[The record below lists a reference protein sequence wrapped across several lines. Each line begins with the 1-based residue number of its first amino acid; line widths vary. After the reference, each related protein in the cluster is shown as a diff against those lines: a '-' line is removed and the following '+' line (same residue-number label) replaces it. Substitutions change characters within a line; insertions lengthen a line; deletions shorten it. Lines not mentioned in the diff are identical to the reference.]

1 MQQFSRKITIIFG
14 DDGNE
19 SVEVKTSAV
28 LTHFKAIDSLMK
40 NFTDFDGSLTVHSNV
55 SKEGFMF
62 CYNLIKNPKLLCS
75 SFRQALEV
83 LSAAHALLFSYLE
96 LVNQVVLQILAFN
109 LKSGRLETDLHDISI
124 DRNSFD
130 DFYDG
135 PRYGM
140 RDIKLSCQTPTF
152 TPCTH
157 PKTCLEIPKGVL
169 KQFVMEA
176 FHFRDV
182 IRIINQDSIFSPLM
196 YEFLLEMFQKEL
208 RSIGIDVKKTQIADM
223 YGWQSKNFVYSI
235 RDLGVYLGESY
246 GLINLK
252 LAFSDRYKALSVDEG
267 KIRPLFFFE

>member
-1 MQQFSRKITIIFG
+1 
-14 DDGNE
+14 
-19 SVEVKTSAV
+19 
-28 LTHFKAIDSLMK
+28 
-40 NFTDFDGSLTVHSNV
+40 
-55 SKEGFMF
+55 
-62 CYNLIKNPKLLCS
+62 
-75 SFRQALEV
+75 
-83 LSAAHALLFSYLE
+83 
-96 LVNQVVLQILAFN
+96 
-109 LKSGRLETDLHDISI
+109 
-124 DRNSFD
+124 
-130 DFYDG
+130 
-135 PRYGM
+135 
-140 RDIKLSCQTPTF
+140 
-152 TPCTH
+152 
-157 PKTCLEIPKGVL
+157 
-169 KQFVMEA
+169 MEA